1 MKHKA
6 QSEDLVTKSFLR
18 SELDDLKKEIDDR
31 AQTYRDQI
39 LSKLDGTMGEFETM
53 RQENIIGTHQIS
65 NLQQASDNHE
75 KRIKHLEKTQPIV

>member
-53 RQENIIGTHQIS
+53 RQENIIGSGQTSQ
-65 NLQQASDNHE
+65 LRDNVEDHE
-75 KRIKHLEKTQPIV
+75 KRIKNL